1 MRFVPLTRVRAARQG
16 RPPVPVTLHAE
27 CAAEAEAKVRALCI
41 LTLTS
46 TGAHLLAFDSHPQD
60 DGTVLLRV
68 TVAMTMDGLGA
79 NPLEQLVDQLSG
91 ESGVRGLRWRAEP
104 RVTSPRP

>member
-16 RPPVPVTLHAE
+16 PPPVPVTLHAQ

-46 TGAHLLAFDSHPQD
+46 TGAHLLAFDRHPQP
-60 DGTVLLRV
+60 DGTVLIRV
-68 TVAMTMDGLGA
+68 TLAVDGPGA
-79 NPLEQLVDQLSG
+79 WPLEELVGQLSR
-91 ESGVRGLRWRAEP
+91 EPAVRGLRWRQETG
-104 RVTSPRP
+104 VT